1 MNKTGYIIALMR
13 KFNDAVEIRGVANS
27 FNDFEHN
34 NYDFDELERELLNET
49 MEGLNES
56 EEASEVAERGSRDT
70 YNVIKNE
77 CPTVMPI
84 KPIPV
89 ERYKKGAEGRRK
101 SKKTAEKLSDFVNGE
116 NADHEKRG
124 ILIISDEISDDK
136 KGADDISSSD
146 PIFVG
151 NDKAQEERISKYMNS
166 ILEMLKNKS

>member
-1 MNKTGYIIALMR
+1 
-13 KFNDAVEIRGVANS
+13 
-27 FNDFEHN
+27 
-34 NYDFDELERELLNET
+34 
-49 MEGLNES
+49 
-56 EEASEVAERGSRDT
+56 
-70 YNVIKNE
+70 
-77 CPTVMPI
+77 MPI